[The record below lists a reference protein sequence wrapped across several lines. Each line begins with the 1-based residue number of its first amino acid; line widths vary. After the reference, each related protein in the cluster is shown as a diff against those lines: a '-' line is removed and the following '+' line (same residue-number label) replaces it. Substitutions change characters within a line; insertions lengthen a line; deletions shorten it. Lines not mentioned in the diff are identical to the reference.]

1 MSYFYLKE
9 NSIRKQKLVY
19 LIWKSFWNFGKFFL
33 SLSVSFAST
42 LPSKSVV
49 QMSVSNYSSK
59 NYRFIIYSAKLLVP
73 AKLSLETASVS
84 QKKRKHEASEVSL
97 SIQNQTR
104 GLTQWIDSHT
114 DFDFAVVS
122 HEAGSENSGICFR
135 WCEDLTS
142 DHQHIMVCSD
152 NPKQM
157 EKTIKSF
164 VRHEGKVLY
173 EIRTRMFVPQS
184 PLQTFINQFLGIG
197 AVDVVRRGEQFE
209 HFLRADEL
217 GLDKRTNEKMDMVW
231 EIEKTCP
238 VQLATLNEDQRR
250 LLAKIESLQSSD
262 SPFKSSLESFIDI
275 LAAGFGSVNMSEHSA
290 FLKVECGLTEAQ
302 CSCWECW
309 ENDLINNEGSDEKNE
324 NPDMYLSQQTDY

>member
-1 MSYFYLKE
+1 MVRILKERDVFFSLKE

-19 LIWKSFWNFGKFFL
+19 LIWNSFNFCL
-33 SLSVSFAST
+33 SFSVSFASR
-42 LPSKSVV
+42 LPFKSVV

-73 AKLSLETASVS
+73 TKLSLETTPVS
-84 QKKRKHEASEVSL
+84 QKKRKHESSEVSL

-114 DFDFAVVS
+114 DFDFAFVS
-122 HEAGSENSGICFR
+122 HEAGSENSGSCFR

-142 DHQHIMVCSD
+142 DHQHIMVC

-157 EKTIKSF
+157 EKTIKAF

-173 EIRTRMFVPQS
+173 EIRTRMFIPQS
-184 PLQTFINQFLGIG
+184 PPQTYINQFLGIG
-197 AVDVVRRGEQFE
+197 TVDVRRGEQFE

-217 GLDKRTNEKMDMVW
+217 GLDKRTNEKMDIVW

-238 VQLATLNEDQRR
+238 VRHLQLITRISATALRKLRVFRAATRR
-250 LLAKIESLQSSD
+250 LNHRLNRL
-262 SPFKSSLESFIDI
+262 
-275 LAAGFGSVNMSEHSA
+275 
-290 FLKVECGLTEAQ
+290 
-302 CSCWECW
+302 
-309 ENDLINNEGSDEKNE
+309 LIFWPLVMGV
-324 NPDMYLSQQTDY
+324 